1 MGKTIMP
8 ELLTYEITFG
18 DCDPA
23 GIVFYPNTFRWMDA
37 AFHKLLRKHGGHAY
51 LCETLGALGV
61 GLVDAS
67 AQFQKPMRDGEQLS
81 LRIANLKWS
90 RRTLTIHYGGEVDG
104 SARFK
109 GHEVRCLFKETKDG
123 IVAGEIEQLRQLL
136 EPSNE

>member
-1 MGKTIMP
+1 MKH
-8 ELLTYEITFG
+8 EITFG

-37 AFHKLLRKHGGHAY
+37 AFHKLLRAHGGHAY
-51 LCETLGALGV
+51 LCEKLDALGL

-67 AQFQKPMRDGEQLS
+67 VQFQRPMRDGEQLN
-81 LRIANLKWS
+81 LRIATLEWS
-90 RRTLTIHYGGEVDG
+90 RRTLNIHYDGEVDG
-104 SARFK
+104 STRFK

-136 EPSNE
+136 EPLNE